1 MYEQYLRDPTSV
13 GEEWRQLFD
22 NGRLAELPVI
32 PTTRAEV
39 TAQGGPRDAAGAG
52 APKAPPASAPA
63 PTATPGLTPLTGAAA
78 RLARNMTDSLAVP
91 TATSF
96 REIAVDVLDAQ
107 RRELNAAL
115 AAAGTKISYTHLIG
129 YALVRAA
136 QELPVIPSAFPKG

>member
-39 TAQGGPRDAAGAG
+39 TAQGGPRDAASPG
-52 APKAPPASAPA
+52 APQAPPVAAPASAPIA
-63 PTATPGLTPLTGAAA
+63 GLTPLTGAAA
-78 RLARNMTDSLAVP
+78 RLARNMTDSLTVP
-91 TATSF
+91 TATAF

-107 RRELNAAL
+107 RREL
-115 AAAGTKISYTHLIG
+115 
-129 YALVRAA
+129 
-136 QELPVIPSAFPKG
+136 

>member
-39 TAQGGPRDAAGAG
+39 TAQGGPRGAAGAG

-63 PTATPGLTPLTGAAA
+63 STATPGLTPLTGAAA
-78 RLARNMTDSLAVP
+78 PLARNMTHPPPFP
-91 TATSF
+91 TPTSSP
-96 REIAVDVLDAQ
+96 D
-107 RRELNAAL
+107 
-115 AAAGTKISYTHLIG
+115 
-129 YALVRAA
+129 
-136 QELPVIPSAFPKG
+136 IPPT